1 MFGPEKGPTYI
12 IIIALCLLSDKSYV
26 IILMHFN
33 EGITQL
39 SSYVSVSI
47 IIVIACLMTKEY
59 MQRFESIGPPHYN

>member
-1 MFGPEKGPTYI
+1 MENVQSTYKYVNTYI
-12 IIIALCLLSDKSYV
+12 Q
-26 IILMHFN
+26 ILMHFN

-39 SSYVSVSI
+39 SYVPVSI